1 MSLCDFCN
9 KEAKYNFICPQCGN
23 RFCNEHRK
31 PEDHDCQKTLTPRE
45 YSAEEKV
52 SPSQIL
58 DSSNIDHEPKNEVD
72 EYYNLEGIID
82 QEPKNEVDEYAN
94 LEEIIFTEKNS
105 LAPKSYDVRV
115 KSLVAQLD
123 SIKIPLAILIIVS
136 LLSGALMGILIYPN
150 EDTDNLQQ
158 RYEALSEYYTE
169 LLNVTQTL
177 QTYYDNLTRQHA
189 EVREEYTLLNSLY
202 SDIVKSNSELKK
214 EYDDIINY
222 QKSMQLASKQT
233 INILPKQNI
242 SMTYEIPF
250 SGYMTLNYTADGETY
265 VWVGSTN
272 IEPSFYSRNPQ
283 FPYTASDHNFT
294 VPVQPNL
301 LVYFANPDEL
311 DSIEITFWI
320 SFTY

>member
-9 KEAKYNFICPQCGN
+9 KEVKYNFICQQCGN

-31 PEDHDCQKTLTPRE
+31 PEDHDCQKSLTPLE

-52 SPSQIL
+52 SPSPIL
-58 DSSNIDHEPKNEVD
+58 DSSNIDHMQKKEVD
-72 EYYNLEGIID
+72 EYYNLE
-82 QEPKNEVDEYAN
+82 
-94 LEEIIFTEKNS
+94 EIIFTKKNNQ
-105 LAPKSYDVRV
+105 APKSYGVRL

-123 SIKIPLAILIIVS
+123 TIKIPLAVLIIVF

-150 EDTDNLQQ
+150 EESDNLQK
-158 RYEALSEYYTE
+158 RYDALSEYYNE

-189 EVREEYTLLNSLY
+189 EVRAEYTLLNSLY
-202 SDIVKSNSELKK
+202 SDLMESNSELMK
-214 EYDDIINY
+214 EYNDIINY
-222 QKSMQLASKQT
+222 QKNMQFPKQT
-233 INILPKQNI
+233 ITILPKQNH

-250 SGYMTLNYTADGETY
+250 SGYMALNYTADGETY
-265 VWVGSTN
+265 VWVGSTT
-272 IEPSFYSRNPQ
+272 IEPTYYSRNPR

-294 VPVQPNL
+294 VPVQPNI
-301 LVYFANPDEL
+301 LVYFANPDEF

>member
-1 MSLCDFCN
+1 MVYYMSLCDFCN

-23 RFCNEHRK
+23 RFCKEHRK
-31 PEDHDCQKTLTPRE
+31 PEDHDCINIQTSLE
-45 YSAEEKV
+45 YSAEEKK
-52 SPSQIL
+52 SPSPIL
-58 DSSNIDHEPKNEVD
+58 DSSNIDHVPKNEAD
-72 EYYNLEGIID
+72 EYY
-82 QEPKNEVDEYAN
+82 N
-94 LEEIIFTEKNS
+94 LEEIIFTEKSS
-105 LAPKSYDVRV
+105 LAPKSYGARA
-115 KSLVAQLD
+115 KSLVAQL
-123 SIKIPLAILIIVS
+123 SPIKIPLAILIILS

-158 RYEALSEYYTE
+158 RYDALSEYYTE

-177 QTYYDNLTRQHA
+177 QTYYDNLTRQHL

-202 SDIVKSNSELKK
+202 ADLVKSNSELKK
-214 EYDDIINY
+214 EYNDIINY
-222 QKSMQLASKQT
+222 QKNMQLVSKQT
-233 INILPKQNI
+233 ITILPKQNH

-265 VWVGSTN
+265 VWVGSTT
-272 IEPSFYSRNPQ
+272 IETIYYSRNPQ

-294 VPVQPNL
+294 VPVQPDL
-301 LVYFANPDEL
+301 LVYFSNPDEF

>member
-9 KEAKYNFICPQCGN
+9 KEVKYNFICAQCGN

-31 PEDHDCQKTLTPRE
+31 PEDHDCQKTLIPRE

-52 SPSQIL
+52 SPSPIL
-58 DSSNIDHEPKNEVD
+58 DSSNIDHVQKKEVD
-72 EYYNLEGIID
+72 EFY
-82 QEPKNEVDEYAN
+82 N
-94 LEEIIFTEKNS
+94 LEEIIFTEKQS
-105 LAPKSYDVRV
+105 LAPKSSGVRV

-123 SIKIPLAILIIVS
+123 AIKIPLAVLIIVS

-150 EDTDNLQQ
+150 GDTDNLQQ
-158 RYEALSEYYTE
+158 RYDTLSEYYTE
-169 LLNVTQTL
+169 LQNVTQTL
-177 QTYYDNLTRQHA
+177 QTYYDNLTRQHT
-189 EVREEYTLLNSLY
+189 EVRAEYTLLNALY
-202 SDIVKSNSELKK
+202 SDLMESNSELMK
-214 EYDDIINY
+214 ELNDIKNY
-222 QKSMQLASKQT
+222 QKNIKFPKQT
-233 INILPKQNI
+233 ITILPKQNN

-265 VWVGSTN
+265 VWVGSTT

-294 VPVQPNL
+294 VPVQPNI
-301 LVYFANPDEL
+301 LVYFANPDEF
-311 DSIEITFWI
+311 DSMEITFWI

>member
-1 MSLCDFCN
+1 MSLCEFCN
-9 KEAKYNFICPQCGN
+9 KEVKYNFICQQCGN

-31 PEDHDCQKTLTPRE
+31 PEDHDCQKTLIPRE
-45 YSAEEKV
+45 YSAEKKV
-52 SPSQIL
+52 SPPIL
-58 DSSNIDHEPKNEVD
+58 DSSNIDQVPKKAAE
-72 EYYNLEGIID
+72 EYY
-82 QEPKNEVDEYAN
+82 N
-94 LEEIIFTEKNS
+94 LEEIIFAEKHS
-105 LAPKSYDVRV
+105 LAPKSSGVRV

-123 SIKIPLAILIIVS
+123 TIKIPLAVLIIVS

-150 EDTDNLQQ
+150 SDTENLQQ
-158 RYEALSEYYTE
+158 RYDTLSEYYTE
-169 LLNVTQTL
+169 LQNVTQTL

-202 SDIVKSNSELKK
+202 SDLMESNSELMK
-214 EYDDIINY
+214 EFNDIINY
-222 QKSMQLASKQT
+222 QKNIQLVSRQT
-233 INILPKQNI
+233 ITILPKQNH

-265 VWVGSTN
+265 VWVGSTT

-294 VPVQPNL
+294 VPVQPNI
-301 LVYFANPDEL
+301 LVYFANPDEF